1 MNWDIKPGAA
11 NDGRPSL
18 RFLRM
23 EYHLDIDG
31 RPYTFKVNAETK
43 PYSAEIIRDFDKTVV
58 WTGAPP
64 GGRFGI
70 ESALFVAEK
79 LNVGLT

>member
-11 NDGRPSL
+11 NDGRPNL

-31 RPYTFKVNAETK
+31 RPHTLIVNMETK
-43 PYSAEIIRDFDKTVV
+43 PYFAEIVRDFDKAVV
-58 WTGAPP
+58 WRGLPPPAP
-64 GGRFGI
+64 FGI
-70 ESALFVAEK
+70 EPCLFIAEQLK
-79 LNVGLT
+79 IGLV